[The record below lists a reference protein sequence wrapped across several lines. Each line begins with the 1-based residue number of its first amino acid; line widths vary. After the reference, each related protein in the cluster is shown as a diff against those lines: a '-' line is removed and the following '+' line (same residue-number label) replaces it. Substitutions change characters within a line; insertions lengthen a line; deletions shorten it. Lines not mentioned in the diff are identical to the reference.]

1 MTFSCWKCGGKIEYP
16 PGSRV
21 QRGDTCPHCGGDL
34 HACRN
39 CQFYDPTKHNQCA
52 ETRAAC
58 VRDKESA
65 NLCNYFQPNPTLM
78 A

>member
-1 MTFSCWKCGGKIEYP
+1 MHFNCWKCGAKIEYP
-16 PGSRV
+16 SGSRV
-21 QRGDTCPHCGGDL
+21 HRGDTCHHCGGDL

-39 CQFYDPTKHNQCA
+39 CQFYDPAKHHQCA
-52 ETRAAC
+52 ESRAEW

-65 NLCNYFQPNPTLM
+65 NYCEYFQPNPTLM